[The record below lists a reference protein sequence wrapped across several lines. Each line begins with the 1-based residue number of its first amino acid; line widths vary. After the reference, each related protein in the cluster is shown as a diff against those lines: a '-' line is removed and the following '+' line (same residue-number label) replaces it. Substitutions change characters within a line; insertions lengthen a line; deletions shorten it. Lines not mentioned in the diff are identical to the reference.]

1 MTETFEIYE
10 AEPSHKMDTKNKLDA
25 VSNEALTSPKK
36 TDENSDTNSEDQHSE
51 NIKFFDVQNET
62 FENGE
67 FKSLENIVEE
77 QNQTTDSGR
86 HSLDF
91 DLQIGEPV
99 HIKVSTYPKPLLWN
113 EYTSLEV
120 NKENSVEDPST
131 LHINNKNS
139 ELDDSFEILNPVKS
153 DSSED
158 SSQSSTDSNRA
169 SIDSQSSDDNTNAGH
184 QNLNNSDNLVKFEN
198 IASLASE
205 DSSSAGD
212 TDCANKYKNLLSLLN
227 EYRQSTDSTR
237 KVLTNLVSPG
247 KKLPYDNLDIELQN
261 QADSDININYKNQL
275 HLNGNGLS
283 TESSGPNNK
292 IDVEFHDETESDVTV
307 KYNYLL
313 SLLNIDSAYFSSDYI
328 DIVVIYKQLISLL
341 NLNET
346 LHCSAGTD
354 YSTRYKNLLSL
365 VNEHRCATESLI
377 TSTIKKS
384 TGDNIDA
391 EYLNSNDIK
400 SSPNGFA
407 ETNKIVK
414 NIKEKDIVLS
424 EEVIKAEIGEDIN
437 IGQATEKNKRIKV
450 SVFSGKIQAVEY
462 LSSSD
467 IESSSNESSSN
478 ESEEDNKF
486 RGENLGAEY
495 LSSSDIE
502 SSSNKSEEV
511 IKAEIGED
519 INIVQTTE
527 KNKRIKVSGFTGANL
542 DAEYPDSDDI
552 EISPN
557 RNEVQ
562 GETSVFEKPSE
573 TVNENNCLSKDLS
586 QKEPSDIL
594 NKCVKLDNILIK
606 DRSAIEGDTTRT
618 EIISVKSEEGSEPV
632 EGNSLKVPEISGAK
646 FLEISVHNSSN
657 ELDKTTSCLED
668 DVCLNN
674 STLSPNNSSDA
685 PEELINGIPAVPVK
699 TDSDNLDGTFVADSN
714 CSTSSEALNCTKN
727 SRQSSPVKGDTEIL
741 NKSFSVDTNSN
752 LPNNISSDA
761 VKDLINSNTEIIG
774 STSES
779 KENAFFTPSVDT
791 FFSPI
796 FVSCLSF
803 SFLCFLSRYTLLMT
817 DMVDKLNQQQAEISD
832 LKLKLNAAQ
841 QHNASLELQIRQ
853 NEEIV
858 IKTQAEAL
866 RTEQNYQQEV
876 KQLKQKLNEN
886 SKIIEKDRI
895 KELEEQLKDAKAKEA
910 KLTVE
915 ISQKTKEDL
924 NFQKIMDQYE
934 LTLKSR
940 ISETKRLQEESETTR
955 THLTNLEIAFSDVHS
970 KYEKTKAAL
979 QRVKA
984 NEEAL
989 LADLELA
996 QSTNIQHE
1004 ERYES
1009 LKAHARTQIEKSN
1022 KEIHDVK
1029 EQHDIEINKLR
1040 AFIRRL
1046 EIKVSSLE
1054 ISLQQ
1059 KTEECEQ
1066 LSALCDEVT
1075 GKNV

>member
-1 MTETFEIYE
+1 M

-36 TDENSDTNSEDQHSE
+36 TDENSETNSEDQHSE

-99 HIKVSTYPKPLLWN
+99 RIKVSTHPIPLKGSDFISSVTVN
-113 EYTSLEV
+113 HEQSLQDPLILPID
-120 NKENSVEDPST
+120 NQNSQ
-131 LHINNKNS
+131 
-139 ELDDSFEILNPVKS
+139 LDDSFEILNPVQT

-158 SSQSSTDSNRA
+158 SSQSTDSNRT
-169 SIDSQSSDDNTNAGH
+169 SIDSQSSDDNTNSGH
-184 QNLNNSDNLVKFEN
+184 QNLNNSD
-198 IASLASE
+198 SLASE
-205 DSSSAGD
+205 YSSSAED
-212 TDCANKYKNLLSLLN
+212 TDCSNKYKNLLSLLN

-237 KVLTNLVSPG
+237 KVLTDLVSPG
-247 KKLPYDNLDIELQN
+247 KKSYDNLDIELQN
-261 QADSDININYKNQL
+261 QAGSDININYKDQV

-292 IDVEFHDETESDVTV
+292 TDVEFHDETESDVTV

-354 YSTRYKNLLSL
+354 YTTRYKNLLSL
-365 VNEHRCATESLI
+365 VNEHRHATESLI

-384 TGDNIDA
+384 TDDNIDA

-407 ETNKIVK
+407 KTNEIVK
-414 NIKEKDIVLS
+414 NIKEKDIVVS
-424 EEVIKAEIGEDIN
+424 EEVIKAEVGEDIN
-437 IGQATEKNKRIKV
+437 IVQAAEKNKRIKV
-450 SVFSGKIQAVEY
+450 SVFSGIHTDYTKY
-462 LSSSD
+462 FNSSSD
-467 IESSSNESSSN
+467 IESSSNESEESSDIESPSN
-478 ESEEDNKF
+478 ESEE
-486 RGENLGAEY
+486 
-495 LSSSDIE
+495 
-502 SSSNKSEEV
+502 V
-511 IKAEIGED
+511 INAEIGED

-527 KNKRIKVSGFTGANL
+527 KNKGIKVGVFAGANL

-552 EISPN
+552 ESSPN

-562 GETSVFEKPSE
+562 GEASVFEEPSE
-573 TVNENNCLSKDLS
+573 TVNKNNCLSKELS

-594 NKCVKLDNILIK
+594 NVCVKLDNIFIEDK
-606 DRSAIEGDTTRT
+606 SAIECSTTST
-618 EIISVKSEEGSEPV
+618 EIISVKSEESSELV
-632 EGNSLKVPEISGAK
+632 EGYSLKVPEISAAK
-646 FLEISVHNSSN
+646 FLEISVQNSSN
-657 ELDKTTSCLED
+657 ELDKTTSCLDD

-685 PEELINGIPAVPVK
+685 PEELIKDIPVVPVK
-699 TDSDNLDGTFVADSN
+699 TDSDNLDGTFLAESN
-714 CSTSSEALNCTKN
+714 CSTSSCTKN

-752 LPNNISSDA
+752 LPNNISSD
-761 VKDLINSNTEIIG
+761 VVNDLINSNTEIIG
-774 STSES
+774 STSET
-779 KENAFFTPSVDT
+779 KQKSVEPDRNYN
-791 FFSPI
+791 FK
-796 FVSCLSF
+796 
-803 SFLCFLSRYTLLMT
+803 MT
-817 DMVDKLNQQQAEISD
+817 DMVEKLNQQQAEISD

-915 ISQKTKEDL
+915 ISQRTKDDV
-924 NFQKIMDQYE
+924 NYQKIMDQYE

-940 ISETKRLQEESETTR
+940 FSETKRLQEESETIR

-979 QRVKA
+979 QGVKA

-996 QSTNIQHE
+996 QSTNNQHE

-1029 EQHDIEINKLR
+1029 EQHEIEINKLR

-1054 ISLQQ
+1054 VSLQQ